1 MKKEAFGL
9 CDSAGFFFYEF
20 LVLNSHITIE
30 MVLPIIPMVIINKM
44 SRL

>member
-9 CDSAGFFFYEF
+9 CDSAGFFFYE
-20 LVLNSHITIE
+20 LLAPISYITIE